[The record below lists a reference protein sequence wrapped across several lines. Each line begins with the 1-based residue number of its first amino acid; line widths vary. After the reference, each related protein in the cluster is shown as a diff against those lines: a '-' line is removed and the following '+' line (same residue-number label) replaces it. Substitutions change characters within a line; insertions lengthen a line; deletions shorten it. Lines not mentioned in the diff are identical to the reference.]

1 MIDETAVVDAG
12 AHVGA
17 RCVVGPGAFVGS
29 GCHLGDDVVVEARAV
44 VHASDDPDGRE
55 TFVGEGAR
63 IGAGA
68 TVGGPLNVGRG
79 AVVRPGSVVLSD
91 VPAYAIIEGNPGS
104 VAGYTTVTTG
114 DETAVVAAPIGVL
127 ESVDVCG
134 ATLTRLPEFLDLRG
148 SLSVVQEDAGLAYA
162 PKRVF
167 FTYDIANRRIRGSHA
182 HRTLHE
188 TLIVIGG
195 SATVVVDD
203 GRDRK
208 QVRLDS
214 PSLALHCPP
223 MLWLTQYDYSP
234 GATLVVLASDG
245 YDEADYIRDYDTFLA
260 ELRG

>member
-1 MIDETAVVDAG
+1 VIDETAFVAG
-12 AHVGA
+12 GAIVGN
-17 RCVVGPGAFVGS
+17 RCVIGPGSFVGRR
-29 GCHLGDDVVVEARAV
+29 CHLADDAVVEARAV
-44 VHASDDPDGRE
+44 VHASEDRDGE

-68 TVGGPLNVGRG
+68 TVGGPLTVGRG
-79 AVVRPGSVVLSD
+79 AVVRPGAVVLSD
-91 VPAYAIIEGNPGS
+91 VPAFAIIEGNPGA

-114 DETAVVAAPIGVL
+114 DETALVQAPTRPL
-127 ESVDVCG
+127 DSVDVCG

-148 SLSVVQEDAGLAYA
+148 SLSVIQQDAGLAYA
-162 PKRVF
+162 PRRVF

-188 TLIVIGG
+188 TLIVVGG
-195 SATVVVDD
+195 SATIVVDD
-203 GRDRK
+203 GDNRK

-245 YDEADYIRDYDTFLA
+245 YDEADYIREYDTFLN